1 MVHGCI
7 TLATRTMHTFKKKK
21 GTQDWHQKLG
31 RCWDGRDTSSHLLVL
46 CMGLWWVSKR
56 QSGPKCH
63 AFVPPFLGWWVCD
76 WRLSF
81 LSGGP
86 SQRDSE
92 CPRHCTPGPACL
104 RTQQISGGR
113 ERHGR
118 KAAQRLSQRTQRL
131 GVLGA
136 TSSILLPQTGS
147 CSGSCPSMAHASALS
162 PGSPASLPQAESH
175 GGCPLAMPHTSVGQ
189 SATAPVQSGRIRPC
203 ASR

>member
-7 TLATRTMHTFKKKK
+7 ALATRTMHTFKKKK

-92 CPRHCTPGPACL
+92 CPLTLHSRTCL
-104 RTQQISGGR
+104 SENTADFRWEGKAWEEGSTETQPENSEARGAWGNKL
-113 ERHGR
+113 HPPSPDR
-118 KAAQRLSQRTQRL
+118 KL
-131 GVLGA
+131 
-136 TSSILLPQTGS
+136 
-147 CSGSCPSMAHASALS
+147 
-162 PGSPASLPQAESH
+162 
-175 GGCPLAMPHTSVGQ
+175 
-189 SATAPVQSGRIRPC
+189 
-203 ASR
+203 